1 MGIVQ
6 LPGLFKG
13 VALTGTDSE
22 QRHGAKESNSQEFH
36 RGPFLA
42 DERRN
47 ATPKPASLSS
57 LR

>member
-1 MGIVQ
+1 
-6 LPGLFKG
+6 